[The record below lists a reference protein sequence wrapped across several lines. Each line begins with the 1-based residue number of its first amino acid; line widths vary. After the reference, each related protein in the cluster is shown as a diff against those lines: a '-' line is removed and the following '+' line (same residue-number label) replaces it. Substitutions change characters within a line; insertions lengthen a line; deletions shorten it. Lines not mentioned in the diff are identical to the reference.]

1 LTQRCT
7 KITLTELIFFT
18 VLNSPCHLSFEIT
31 NLSLSAALEELKKGE
46 HLEQRNAELLK
57 PKPELPVVKEEVED
71 GESNNC
77 FVLIRYE

>member
-1 LTQRCT
+1 M
-7 KITLTELIFFT
+7 
-18 VLNSPCHLSFEIT
+18 
-31 NLSLSAALEELKKGE
+31 SLSAALEELKKGE